1 VVKALAHPSRLFIVD
16 ALSRR
21 ERCVNELAAAVGADM
36 STVSKHLSVLKSA
49 GVVTLQKRGLQVY
62 YRLRCRCITRF
73 FACVEEVL
81 TTAAD
86 EQLAEVGT
94 RER

>member
-1 VVKALAHPSRLFIVD
+1 
-16 ALSRR
+16 
-21 ERCVNELAAAVGADM
+21 
-36 STVSKHLSVLKSA
+36 LSVLKSA